1 MEIANCRL
9 RLNKVGS
16 DVPLKDV
23 TPAEAMFLHIIHGPQ
38 NGGMSFGEEFS
49 KIEVVGT
56 AQIDTGKTKKVV
68 TVVGQ
73 PEKIVKGK
81 LLKSAVPAQTVKGKQ
96 LTPATLPQIIP
107 AVGAIGLPGTPEFV
121 APVPS
126 KTIPAVA
133 ATYEPDIVVPA
144 QEEVREADT
153 VIPAVEEKSHEE
165 KILSPRTDAQELKRL
180 SVKYN
185 GARNK
190 KNEPIINTIWPDKL
204 NPKLPQN
211 FKDIDWTAA
220 SELGAGTELGGLNY
234 ATGGIAQTAL

>member
-49 KIEVVGT
+49 KIEVVGQAMVV
-56 AQIDTGKTKKVV
+56 AQVPDKVEPDTNVPAKAAVGVA
-68 TVVGQ
+68 GQ
-73 PEKIVKGK
+73 PNFVAAVPASVVKGK
-81 LLKSAVPAQTVKGKQ
+81 VVSTKE
-96 LTPATLPQIIP
+96 
-107 AVGAIGLPGTPEFV
+107 GLV
-121 APVPS
+121 
-126 KTIPAVA
+126 
-133 ATYEPDIVVPA
+133 
-144 QEEVREADT
+144 
-153 VIPAVEEKSHEE
+153 
-165 KILSPRTDAQELKRL
+165 PRTDAQELKRL
-180 SVKYN
+180 SAKYN

-234 ATGGIAQTAL
+234 ATGGIAQTTL